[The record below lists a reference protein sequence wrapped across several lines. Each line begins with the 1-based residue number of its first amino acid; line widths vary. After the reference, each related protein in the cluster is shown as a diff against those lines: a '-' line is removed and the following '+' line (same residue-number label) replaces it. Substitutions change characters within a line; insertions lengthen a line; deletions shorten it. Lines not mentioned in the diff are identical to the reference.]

1 MKKTSALKVSPSLH
15 IPKGKVILHP
25 NEGFDL
31 GLMRVNHPVQW
42 CAEVGVQEFLKGQ
55 DGNRRDL
62 QVDLLNECPRETL
75 QMSQSQWVGL
85 GSPPKAVVLIDGER
99 LFIQPLET

>member
-31 GLMRVNHPVQW
+31 GLMRVTHPVNW
-42 CAEVGVQEFLKGQ
+42 CSGVDVQAFLKGE
-55 DGNRRDL
+55 DGTPREL
-62 QVDLLNECPRETL
+62 VVDLLNECPRETL
-75 QMSQSQWVGL
+75 QMSQSQWQGL
-85 GSPPKAVVLIDGER
+85 GSPPKAVVLIDGQR
-99 LFIQPLET
+99 LFIQPLAT